1 MLTRALGLVVVLLAA
16 ATTAAQEKDG
26 VSLTIYSTA
35 SPGAVPPE
43 LYQPALRRAY
53 GQYDGILIPGYAQ
66 VRQQRPVSIGAGQA
80 PLRFTDVAAFIEPTT
95 VMFESLTD
103 PAGTTVLEQNFE
115 FDLVSAD
122 KLLERF
128 LDRPIHVVYPR
139 TDGGDP
145 ERVAGKLLSAR
156 PGQVILMTDDKN
168 QPVQILPTSDARL
181 GLSELPGGLITRPTL
196 VWLLNSSR
204 AGEQLVRVTYQT
216 SGITWWADYNAVFAE
231 DAHDANKGKLDL
243 GAWVSILNGSGARYP
258 DAALKLVAGDVQRAP
273 QPMPAGRAARG
284 GGIAANEALSAPQ
297 FQEKA
302 FFEYHLYTLQRR
314 TTLPDNS
321 TKQIELFPTRRDIPC
336 ERVYVYYGMPTD
348 GWFYGGPMIDAQLG
362 VPMNKKV
369 DVYVRFANDEASG
382 LGMPLPSGRVR
393 VNKLDPA
400 DNTLEFIGENVLD
413 HTPRNE
419 KVLLKLGSAFDVV
432 GERKQTDFQY
442 NEARR
447 RIDESF
453 EIRVR
458 NRKQEPVRVIIK
470 ETLFRWSGWEVTKKS
485 TSFEKID
492 YRTIHFPVDV
502 APDKE
507 AVVTYT
513 VRYEW

>member
-1 MLTRALGLVVVLLAA
+1 MFTRTLSLSLVLLAA
-16 ATTAAQEKDG
+16 ATAAAQEKEG

-43 LYQPALRRAY
+43 LYQPALRRAH
-53 GQYDGILIPGYAQ
+53 GQYSDVLVPGYAQ
-66 VRQQRPVSIGAGQA
+66 VRQQRRVPIGSGQS
-80 PLRFTDVAAFIEPTT
+80 PLRFTDVAALIEPTT

-103 PAGTTVLEQNFE
+103 AAGTTVLEQNFE

-128 LDRPIHVVYPR
+128 LDRPIRVVYPR
-139 TDGGDP
+139 TDGGEP
-145 ERVAGKLLSAR
+145 ERVSGKLLSAR
-156 PGQVILMTDDKN
+156 PGQLILMTDNKD

-196 VWLLNSSR
+196 VWLLNS
-204 AGEQLVRVTYQT
+204 ATGGDQLVRVTYQT

-231 DAHDANKGKLDL
+231 DARDANKGSLDL
-243 GAWVSILNGSGARYP
+243 GAWVSILNGSGANYP

-273 QPMPAGRAARG
+273 QAMPSRRAFG
-284 GGIAANEALSAPQ
+284 GGVAANEALSAPQ

-321 TKQIELFPTRRDIPC
+321 TKQIELFPTRRNIPC

-348 GWFYGGPMIDAQLG
+348 GWGYGGPMVDAQLG

-369 DVYVRFANDEASG
+369 DVYVRFVNDEASG

-393 VNKLDPA
+393 VNKLDPS

-413 HTPRNE
+413 HTPRRE

-442 NEARR
+442 NESRR

-458 NRKQEPVRVIIK
+458 NRKQEPVRVIVK
-470 ETLFRWSGWEVTKKS
+470 ETLFRWSGWEITKKS
-485 TSFEKID
+485 TNFDKID

-507 AVVTYT
+507 VVVTYS